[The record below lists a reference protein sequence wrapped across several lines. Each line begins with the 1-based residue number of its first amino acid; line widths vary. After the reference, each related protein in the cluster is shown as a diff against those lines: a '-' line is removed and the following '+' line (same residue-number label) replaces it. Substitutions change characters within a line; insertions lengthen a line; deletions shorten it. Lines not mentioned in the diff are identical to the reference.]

1 MKQNKLKLNGATIS
15 GPGMTHAI
23 NPSIITGPEDNGY
36 AKGELMDANAV
47 KKTINSSTEQ
57 LSKLLFESGLDDNKI
72 NSMSEIISMFDGMT
86 TDSDLS
92 RGINIGAM
100 PDEGYE
106 SIRSD
111 IKNYN
116 QWDFYVTVQM
126 IYSDNYTLLH
136 KWFNNISDEEL
147 CEKVYQMS
155 INWLDDEDNPFGSKK
170 IWRYFN
176 NKK

>member
-1 MKQNKLKLNGATIS
+1 MELIDIIKTYGSNRGQTVMWDTIKVVQNHLNNLPEPEKECLLKDVYEYLSDGHFDEHFA
-15 GPGMTHAI
+15 
-23 NPSIITGPEDNGY
+23 
-36 AKGELMDANAV
+36 DAQV
-47 KKTINSSTEQ
+47 KKMYYVHDGDKHYGSFIN
-57 LSKLLFESGLDDNKI
+57 KDKVI
-72 NSMSEIISMFDGMT
+72 
-86 TDSDLS
+86 
-92 RGINIGAM
+92 RK
-100 PDEGYE
+100 YE

-170 IWRYFN
+170 IWCYFN